1 MTQETGEMAW
11 AWRRSSPSGLRV
23 LIVLAN
29 TLGAEHADCQA
40 GSTHVEQDAPYR
52 TPVTR
57 LANLRIG
64 SDTLVSSVS
73 KANTSDTWLWRRL

>member
-11 AWRRSSPSGLRV
+11 AWRRSSPSGQWGRIL
-23 LIVLAN
+23 LAN

-52 TPVTR
+52 TPATR

-64 SDTLVSSVS
+64 SDTLVSCVS
-73 KANTSDTWLWRRL
+73 KANTSDTWLWRLL